1 MHTPDLERRVL
12 RGAFL
17 FYLIASL
24 GFWLVNGLSLAEE
37 WRRAGDTGVW
47 LRALT
52 LEGTSNLVILAL
64 FVPVAWLERRFPP
77 SLERWRTALPLHALG
92 VTAFS
97 LIHVV
102 TMDSLRAGL
111 WPLMFGFA
119 YETYGG
125 PFVEF
130 FYEFRKDVLTYALML
145 AVLAIM
151 RELEDA
157 RQRLRAAREDAR
169 ADHVI
174 TLRSGGREIRL
185 PARDIISASA
195 AGNYVEVITPTGAH
209 LARMTLTRL
218 ISLLETAG
226 AEPVRLHRSHMTVRP
241 AIRELVP
248 TGDGDAEA
256 RLSDGRILPV
266 SRGYR
271 THV

>member
-37 WRRAGDTGVW
+37 WRRAGDAGVW

-52 LEGTSNLVILAL
+52 LEGTSNLVIMAL
-64 FVPVAWLERRFPP
+64 FVPVALLERRFPL
-77 SLERWRTALPLHALG
+77 SLERWRTALPVHVLG
-92 VTAFS
+92 VVAFS
-97 LIHVV
+97 LVHVV
-102 TMDSLRAGL
+102 TMDGLRAGL
-111 WPLMFGFA
+111 WPLMFGFS

-125 PFVEF
+125 LFGEF
-130 FYEFRKDVLTYALML
+130 FYEFRKDVLTYGLML

-157 RQRLRAAREDAR
+157 RQRLRAAQEDAR

-185 PARDIISASA
+185 PASEIISASA

-218 ISLLETAG
+218 IDLLDAAG
-226 AEPVRLHRSHMTVRP
+226 ADPVRLHRSHMTVRP

-256 RLSDGRILPV
+256 RLSDGRSLPV

-271 THV
+271 SGV